1 VTREKLFSR
10 VTGHESRA
18 PQITMR
24 YKLLP
29 LLALLLYCGLALHQ
43 LKLPGFYYDEALDL
57 PPTLQLIH
65 DQPVELMPHDP
76 GLTLFGRTLPLMILD
91 YLGAVNTYLLLP
103 VFALIGASG
112 VTVRLFE
119 VAIGIIIV
127 ALSHRLARAWFGASI
142 AHVTTLLLAVNPSF
156 IFWSR
161 MGISVTSVMAICSLG
176 SLLALTYWKRR
187 GGRYWLVIA
196 GVLLGIGLWAK
207 FLFLWWL
214 MALAAVYFLLEL
226 RRWWPTRNKLARGEV
241 LGLSL
246 GAWTSGGIA
255 FLIGAG
261 PLIYFNVLTG
271 KTVEN
276 ISNAL
281 KAPTDHG
288 INNLNVLDNFRAALD
303 QFRIFLDGS
312 YFWYNGEIH
321 SNPWAVRI
329 FIMSLAVVGLLI
341 WRWPRAE
348 QRRTL
353 AVLILMT
360 ALIAQSA
367 FTVSGI
373 WATHDFILVPFPQ
386 LIVALAAFGLW
397 HLVPNH
403 QDTKTRR
410 NLDEPLESVLK
421 RSPTARTRLAP
432 PARTRALSGFESF
445 VTSSLRGSSGTFI
458 KWATRLF
465 GVVLVLGLFAGDL
478 STTGRYYASLV
489 KFGGYGRFSDAVY
502 AFADTL
508 VEQQITSPAALDWGL
523 QKNIFVLT
531 NGRVQPIEIF
541 GYSPEPDEGFP
552 ERVAAMLCDSCVFI
566 SVDPRYAVY
575 PREAAFREIATKLG
589 YEVILDERD
598 IFREHSGQPAY
609 LLYRVY
615 RANSS
620 P

>member
-1 VTREKLFSR
+1 
-10 VTGHESRA
+10 
-18 PQITMR
+18 MR
-24 YKLLP
+24 HKLLP

-65 DQPVELMPHDP
+65 NQPVELMPHDP
-76 GLTLFGRTLPLMILD
+76 GVNLFGHTLPLMILD

-119 VAIGIIIV
+119 VAIGVVIV
-127 ALSHRLARAWFGASI
+127 ALSHRLARDWFGSAI
-142 AHVTTLLLAVNPSF
+142 AHVTALLLAVNPSF

-161 MGISVTSVMAICSLG
+161 MGISVTSVMAVCSLG
-176 SLLALTYWKRR
+176 SLLTLTRWKRR
-187 GGRYWLVIA
+187 GGLHWLGIA
-196 GVLLGIGLWAK
+196 GGLLGIGLWAK

-214 MALAAVYFLLEL
+214 IALAAVYLLLEL
-226 RRWWPTRNKLARGEV
+226 PRNPVSRSIFA
-241 LGLSL
+241 SL
-246 GAWTSGGIA
+246 REPSRNLVSASMIRNQGSRPIFASLRESSRTLVSFGIA

-261 PLIYFNVLTG
+261 PLIYFNLRTG
-271 KTVEN
+271 KTIEN

-281 KAPTDHG
+281 QSPTEHG
-288 INNLNVLDNFRAALD
+288 INNLRVLDNFRTALD

-312 YFWYNGEIH
+312 YFWYNGEIQ

-329 FIMSLAVVGLLI
+329 FVTSLIVVGLLV
-341 WRWPRAE
+341 WRWPHAE

-353 AVLILMT
+353 AVLSLMT
-360 ALIAQSA
+360 AIIAQSA

-397 HLVPNH
+397 NLSKIINH
-403 QDTKTRR
+403 QDTQAQRKS
-410 NLDEPLESVLK
+410 NEPL
-421 RSPTARTRLAP
+421 
-432 PARTRALSGFESF
+432 
-445 VTSSLRGSSGTFI
+445 VTSRLRGSFGGVV
-458 KWATRLF
+458 KWSARLF
-465 GVVLVLGLFAGDL
+465 GAVLVLSLFAGDL

-502 AFADTL
+502 ALADTL
-508 VEQQITSPAALDWGL
+508 DAQQITSPAALDWGL

-552 ERVAAMLCDSCVFI
+552 ERVAAMLCDGCVFI

-575 PREAAFREIATKLG
+575 SRDDAFRQIATKSG

-609 LLYRVY
+609 LLYRVQQV
-615 RANSS
+615 NTS

>member
-1 VTREKLFSR
+1 MKNFQAVSKF
-10 VTGHESRA
+10 
-18 PQITMR
+18 I
-24 YKLLP
+24 P
-29 LLALLLYCGLALHQ
+29 LLALLLYGGLALYQ

-65 DQPVELMPHDP
+65 DQPVELMPYDP
-76 GLTLFGRTLPLMILD
+76 GLNVFGRTLPLMILD
-91 YLGAVNTYLLLP
+91 YLGTVNTYLLLP

-119 VAIGIIIV
+119 VAIGVIII
-127 ALSHRLARAWFGASI
+127 ALSHRLGRDWFGSGI
-142 AHVTTLLLAVNPSF
+142 AHLTALLLAVNPSF

-176 SLLALTYWKRR
+176 SLLALTRWKRS
-187 GGRYWLVIA
+187 GGPHWMGIA
-196 GVLLGIGLWAK
+196 GGLLGIGLWAK

-214 MALAAVYFLLEL
+214 IALGAVYVLLEL
-226 RRWWPTRNKLARGEV
+226 PRNQVSR
-241 LGLSL
+241 LSRNL
-246 GAWTSGGIA
+246 VSATGGGIA

-312 YFWYNGEIH
+312 YFWYNGEIQ

-329 FIMSLAVVGLLI
+329 FVASLIVVGLLI

-360 ALIAQSA
+360 AIIVQSA

-397 HLVPNH
+397 HLLKVINH
-403 QDTKTRR
+403 QDTKAQRT
-410 NLDEPLESVLK
+410 PSESLV
-421 RSPTARTRLAP
+421 S
-432 PARTRALSGFESF
+432 
-445 VTSSLRGSSGTFI
+445 SSLSGSSGHFI
-458 KWATRLF
+458 KWAARLF
-465 GVVLVLGLFAGDL
+465 GGVLVLGLFIGDL
-478 STTGRYYASLV
+478 STTERYYASLV
-489 KFGGYGRFSDAVY
+489 KLGGYGRFSDAVY
-502 AFADTL
+502 TFADTL
-508 VEQQITSPAALDWGL
+508 NAEQITSPAALDWGL

-552 ERVAAMLCDSCVFI
+552 ERVEAMLCNGCVFI

-575 PREAAFREIATKLG
+575 PRETAFREIATKLG

-609 LLYRVY
+609 LLYRVHQVN
-615 RANSS
+615 RS